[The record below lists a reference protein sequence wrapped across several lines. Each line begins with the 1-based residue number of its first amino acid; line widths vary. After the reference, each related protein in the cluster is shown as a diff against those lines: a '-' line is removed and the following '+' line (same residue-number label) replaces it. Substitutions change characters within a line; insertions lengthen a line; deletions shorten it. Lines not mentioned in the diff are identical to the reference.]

1 MKSRVYSYFDKENY
15 DYLNKTKAE
24 LILDGINNISS
35 SRIIELAVIEL
46 RKNNDFK
53 DIKELL
59 KPNEMIV

>member
-59 KPNEMIV
+59 KQNEMIV

>member
-1 MKSRVYSYFDKENY
+1 MKSRVYSYIDKENY

-59 KPNEMIV
+59 KQNEMIV